1 MYYPTLAQRVKYLK
15 EDYEGVNTMCASFR
29 EFFKDELEAA
39 IELRRKE
46 AFEKG
51 FAEEFEKGRAE
62 GRAEYLIN
70 TALNAYRRGR
80 QIVDIADFL
89 EIGEEQVEEILRNNG
104 NASRS
109 SNKSSDE
116 SSSVSKMSGFGKED

>member
-1 MYYPTLAQRVKYLK
+1 
-15 EDYEGVNTMCASFR
+15 MCASFR

-46 AFEKG
+46 
-51 FAEEFEKGRAE
+51 EFEEGRAE

-70 TALNAYRRGR
+70 TALNAYRKGR

-89 EIGEEQVEEILRNNG
+89 EISEEQVREILRNNG
-104 NASRS
+104 NTSRS
-109 SNKSSDE
+109 SNKGSSI
-116 SSSVSKMSGFGKED
+116 SKMSGFSKEDLAKK

>member
-1 MYYPTLAQRVKYLK
+1 MYYPILAQRVKYLK

-51 FAEEFEKGRAE
+51 FAE

-70 TALNAYRRGR
+70 TALNAYKKGW

-89 EIGEEQVEEILRNNG
+89 EISEEQVEEILRNNG
-104 NASRS
+104 NTSRS
-109 SNKSSDE
+109 SNKGSN
-116 SSSVSKMSGFGKED
+116 VSKMSGFSKED